1 MIFFAEAACLRTIFY
16 FWRFMKIYSRSV
28 LFLFGCLNL
37 CLSTF
42 VLAQIPIPGKLSRK
56 PVLIYNANIHT
67 GTGQVLK
74 NGTVILEKGKIISIT
89 DDGIKSVSDLDKSK
103 YEILDANGKHLY
115 PGFISMN
122 TPLGLNEIDAVRAT
136 LDMSETGTENPNA
149 HALAA
154 YNTDSEL
161 IPTIRS
167 NGVLMAQITPRG
179 RRVRGLSAL
188 VQLDAWNWEDA
199 AIKPRDGMHIVWP
212 TKYKSTGWWAEPGAI
227 EKNKEPN
234 KDGEEIERLFQ
245 DAQVYAATSDKKL
258 NTKLAAVQE
267 VLEGKVVLY
276 LNADYAADIVAALQ
290 FAERLKIP
298 KVVLITG
305 SQVLQVLEL
314 VKQRKIPVILQ
325 RIHALPVR
333 PEDNPN
339 LETELPKKLI
349 DAGVLCALSY
359 EGDMEIMGSRN
370 LAFLAG
376 SAVRGG
382 LSKEQALQLI
392 SLNPAKIMGLEKQIG
407 TIETGKDATLF
418 LSEGDALDMK
428 SQKLTHAWIQGR
440 PISLESKQTALYE
453 KFKKMLEEGRN

>member
-1 MIFFAEAACLRTIFY
+1 
-16 FWRFMKIYSRSV
+16 
-28 LFLFGCLNL
+28 
-37 CLSTF
+37 
-42 VLAQIPIPGKLSRK
+42 VLAQVPAPGKLPPK
-56 PVLIYNANIHT
+56 PVLIYNAIIHT
-67 GTGQVLK
+67 GIGNVIN
-74 NGTVILEKGKIISIT
+74 NGTVILEKGKIISLSESSGNI
-89 DDGIKSVSDLDKSK
+89 ISVVEKAK
-103 YEILDANGKHLY
+103 YETLDANGQHLY

-122 TPLGLNEIDAVRAT
+122 TPLGLNEVDAVRAT
-136 LDMSETGTENPNA
+136 LDLAETGTENPNA
-149 HALAA
+149 HALSA
-154 YNTDSEL
+154 YNTDSDL
-161 IPTIRS
+161 IPTIRT

-179 RRVRGLSAL
+179 QRVRGLSAL

-199 AIKPRDGMHIVWP
+199 AVKPRDGMHIVWP
-212 TKYKSTGWWAEPGAI
+212 SKYKNTGWWAEPGSI

-234 KDGEEIERLFQ
+234 KDNEEIERLFQ
-245 DAQVYAATSDKKL
+245 DAQIYAASTVKKL

-267 VLEGKVVLY
+267 VLEGKITLY
-276 LNADYAADIVAALQ
+276 LNADYAADIVSALQ
-290 FAERLKIP
+290 FAERLKVP

-314 VKQRKIPVILQ
+314 VKQRKIPIILQ
-325 RIHALPVR
+325 RIHTLPLR

-339 LETELPKKLI
+339 LDTDLPKKLV

-370 LAFLAG
+370 LGFLAG

-392 SLNPAKIMGLEKQIG
+392 CLNPAKIIGLENQIG
-407 TIETGKDATLF
+407 TIEPGKDATLF

-428 SQKLTHAWIQGR
+428 TQKLTHAWIQGR

-453 KFKKMLEEGRN
+453 KFKKMLKEGRN